1 MKNNDPLTFAIM
13 LMTIVVAMWACT
25 QIVNATDLTHR
36 YKNPSFS
43 GIGTSAH
50 YLTIEN
56 QERTRSD
63 AIREKRVSDEDK
75 RQAALKNT
83 NYAKFIKNLES
94 RIYARFSKEMEDA
107 LFGEKCGTSYSA
119 VNANDTAVGTATAPG
134 AAVTDNET
142 GTAGGSAIAN
152 PAGNCSGTMTFNGT
166 TINFTKDNAND
177 KVTLVIDGPDGNS
190 TIEMPLNDFKF

>member
-1 MKNNDPLTFAIM
+1 MKNNDPLTFAVM
-13 LMTIVVAMWACT
+13 LLTVVVSMWACS
-25 QIVNATDLTHR
+25 QIANSTDLTHR

-94 RIYARFSKEMEDA
+94 RIYARFSKEMEEA
-107 LFGEKCGTSYSA
+107 LFGEACGSTWDGGAISNPNSA
-119 VNANDTAVGTATAPG
+119 VTNNEDTSFG
-134 AAVTDNET
+134 D
-142 GTAGGSAIAN
+142 
-152 PAGNCSGTMTFNGT
+152 CSGEMNFNGT
-166 TINFTKDNAND
+166 NIKFTKVRLEIN
-177 KVTLVIDGPDGNS
+177 GPDGNS
-190 TIEMPLNDFKF
+190 TITLPLNDFQF

>member
-1 MKNNDPLTFAIM
+1 MKNNDPLTFTIM
-13 LMTIVVAMWACT
+13 LMTIVVAMWACS
-25 QIVNATDLTHR
+25 QIANGTDLTHK

-63 AIREKRVSDEDK
+63 AIKQKRVSDEDK

-107 LFGEKCGTSYSA
+107 LFGEKCGTSYTA
-119 VNANDTAVGTATAPG
+119 VDATNTAVGTASAPG

-142 GTAGGSAIAN
+142 GGAAN

>member
-13 LMTIVVAMWACT
+13 LMTIVVAMWACS
-25 QIVNATDLTHR
+25 QIANSTDLTHR

-75 RQAALKNT
+75 RQAALSL
-83 NYAKFIKNLES
+83 IH
-94 RIYARFSKEMEDA
+94 I
-107 LFGEKCGTSYSA
+107 
-119 VNANDTAVGTATAPG
+119 
-134 AAVTDNET
+134 
-142 GTAGGSAIAN
+142 
-152 PAGNCSGTMTFNGT
+152 
-166 TINFTKDNAND
+166 
-177 KVTLVIDGPDGNS
+177 
-190 TIEMPLNDFKF
+190 

>member
-1 MKNNDPLTFAIM
+1 MRNNDPLTFAIM

-94 RIYARFSKEMEDA
+94 RIYARFSKEMEEA
-107 LFGEKCGTSYSA
+107 LFGEACGSTWSSGAITNPNSA
-119 VNANDTAVGTATAPG
+119 VTNNEDTSFG
-134 AAVTDNET
+134 D
-142 GTAGGSAIAN
+142 
-152 PAGNCSGTMTFNGT
+152 CSGEMTFNGT
-166 TINFTKDNAND
+166 NIKFTKDTSAD
-177 KVTLVIDGPDGNS
+177 EVILEINGPDGNS
-190 TIEMPLNDFKF
+190 KITLPLNDFQF

>member
-1 MKNNDPLTFAIM
+1 M
-13 LMTIVVAMWACT
+13 LMTIVVAMWACS
-25 QIVNATDLTHR
+25 QIANSTDLTHR

-94 RIYARFSKEMEDA
+94 RIYARFSKEMEEA
-107 LFGEKCGTSYSA
+107 LFGEACGSTWDGGAISNPNSA
-119 VNANDTAVGTATAPG
+119 VTNNEDTSFG
-134 AAVTDNET
+134 D
-142 GTAGGSAIAN
+142 
-152 PAGNCSGTMTFNGT
+152 CSG
-166 TINFTKDNAND
+166 
-177 KVTLVIDGPDGNS
+177 
-190 TIEMPLNDFKF
+190 ENDFQF

>member
-1 MKNNDPLTFAIM
+1 
-13 LMTIVVAMWACT
+13 MTIVVAMWACS
-25 QIVNATDLTHR
+25 QIANSTDLTHR

-94 RIYARFSKEMEDA
+94 RIYARFSKEMEEA
-107 LFGEKCGTSYSA
+107 LFGEACGSTWDGGAISNPNSA
-119 VNANDTAVGTATAPG
+119 VTNNEDTSFG
-134 AAVTDNET
+134 D
-142 GTAGGSAIAN
+142 
-152 PAGNCSGTMTFNGT
+152 CSGENCQYPHQ
-166 TINFTKDNAND
+166 K
-177 KVTLVIDGPDGNS
+177 
-190 TIEMPLNDFKF
+190 

>member
-13 LMTIVVAMWACT
+13 LMTIVVAMWACS

-94 RIYARFSKEMEDA
+94 RIYARFSKEMEEA
-107 LFGEKCGTSYSA
+107 LFGEACGTTYS
-119 VNANDTAVGTATAPG
+119 GTGQSVAPTPE
-134 AAVTDNET
+134 VSD
-142 GTAGGSAIAN
+142 GS
-152 PAGNCSGTMTFNGT
+152 GDNCSGTMNFNGT
-166 TINFTKDNAND
+166 TVTFLKDIAAD
-177 KVTLVIDGPDGNS
+177 EVVLTIDGPDGNS
-190 TIEMPLNDFKF
+190 TISLPLNDFQF

>member
-1 MKNNDPLTFAIM
+1 MKNNDPLTFAVM
-13 LMTIVVAMWACT
+13 LLTVVVSMWAYT

-94 RIYARFSKEMEDA
+94 RIYARFSKEMEEA
-107 LFGEKCGTSYSA
+107 LFGEACGSTWSS
-119 VNANDTAVGTATAPG
+119 G
-134 AAVTDNET
+134 AI
-142 GTAGGSAIAN
+142 SN
-152 PAGNCSGTMTFNGT
+152 PNSGN
-166 TINFTKDNAND
+166 K
-177 KVTLVIDGPDGNS
+177 
-190 TIEMPLNDFKF
+190 